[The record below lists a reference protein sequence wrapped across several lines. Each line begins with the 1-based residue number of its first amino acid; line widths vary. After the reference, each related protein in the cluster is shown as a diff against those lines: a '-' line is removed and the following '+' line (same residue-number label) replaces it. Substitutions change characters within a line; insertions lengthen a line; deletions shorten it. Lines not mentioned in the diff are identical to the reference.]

1 MKMESTAEIHVKN
14 DEVSIQEVLQM
25 PLKKILFVCM
35 LGLSMIEMAYAAPPQ
50 KGCKYLKPVKYLND
64 LMEQLYANLNSNC
77 ILEMSAEELT
87 EKWEVPVFNIE
98 DTDEIKLSQWNKMRF
113 RPYTGGSSGLIILK
127 VSPGWAGSK
136 NNSLQISGTRDY
148 RHRYSSL
155 FLDGKLPTSI
165 PKPVGISGETY
176 VHFEKVEYTNFL
188 GAGQPNDFLNVNVL
202 YWELPQAKKKKLPR
216 IHMDVETDGVVNL
229 IIYECC
235 EREAWYDAIQ

>member
-1 MKMESTAEIHVKN
+1 
-14 DEVSIQEVLQM
+14 
-25 PLKKILFVCM
+25 
-35 LGLSMIEMAYAAPPQ
+35 
-50 KGCKYLKPVKYLND
+50 
-64 LMEQLYANLNSNC
+64 
-77 ILEMSAEELT
+77 
-87 EKWEVPVFNIE
+87 
-98 DTDEIKLSQWNKMRF
+98 MRF
-113 RPYTGGSSGLIILK
+113 RPYTGGSSGLILLK

-176 VHFEKVEYTNFL
+176 IHFEKVEYTNFL

-202 YWELPQAKKKKLPR
+202 YWERPQAKKKKLPR